1 MYLENLRE
9 KIFKKDLEIGETFSA
24 AFDLFKIILKE
35 NKLLAFL
42 QYILILAPIITVV
55 LGYLW
60 LVMLALSGYAQLI
73 SMFFLLGFILVTALI
88 IANNYFIAY
97 FLRKIALKVEGKA
110 DKFSTKGIL
119 IKCLAMFGISLGL
132 RLILS
137 VLEIFPF
144 IGTFLALLANIAM
157 IVIFIWALLYF
168 FDIYYIRNLTL
179 SESLDYSLKLS
190 KGNRIKKIIPGIIF
204 VIVAIIGS
212 FIITLP
218 LSSIVRGFSNG
229 IVVFLAVIV
238 ISVFIFLLL
247 LYSQALQIVIY
258 LNVENNYL
266 KNEGKDSKYNFKD
279 KEEIDLRNS
288 QISNNFLDENNEK

>member
-9 KIFKKDLEIGETFSA
+9 KIFTKDLEIGETFST

-42 QYILILAPIITVV
+42 QYILILAPLISVV

-190 KGNRIKKIIPGIIF
+190 KGNRLKKIIPGIIF

-212 FIITLP
+212 IIIILP
-218 LSSIVRGFSNG
+218 LSSIVRGFSNE

-288 QISNNFLDENNEK
+288 QSLNNFLDENNEK

>member
-9 KIFKKDLEIGETFSA
+9 KIFTKDLEIGETFSA

-42 QYILILAPIITVV
+42 QYILILAPLISVV

-190 KGNRIKKIIPGIIF
+190 KGNRLKKIIPGIIF

-212 FIITLP
+212 IIIILP

>member
-1 MYLENLRE
+1 MYLEDLRE

>member
-9 KIFKKDLEIGETFSA
+9 KIFKKDLGIGETFSA

-42 QYILILAPIITVV
+42 QYILILAPITSIF
-55 LGYLW
+55 LGYFW
-60 LVMLALSGYAQLI
+60 MAMLALSGYTQLI
-73 SMFFLLGFILVTALI
+73 PIFFLLGFILVIAFV

-97 FLRKIALKVEGKA
+97 FSRKIALKVEGRA
-110 DKFSTKGIL
+110 DKFSTEGIL
-119 IKCLAMFGISLGL
+119 IKSLAMFGISAGL
-132 RLILS
+132 RIILS

-144 IGTFLALLANIAM
+144 IGTFLAFLANIAM

-168 FDIYYIRNLTL
+168 YDIYYIRNFTL

-190 KGNRIKKIIPGIIF
+190 EGNRLKKIIPGIIF
-204 VIVAIIGS
+204 VVVAVIGS
-212 FIITLP
+212 MIIILP
-218 LSSIVRGFSNG
+218 FSSIVRGFSNG
-229 IVVFLAVIV
+229 IGIFLVVIV
-238 ISVFIFLLL
+238 ISVVICLFF

-266 KNEGKDSKYNFKD
+266 ENEGKDSKYNFKD
-279 KEEIDLRNS
+279 KEEISFENNQSL
-288 QISNNFLDENNEK
+288 NNFLDENNEK

>member
-1 MYLENLRE
+1 MDLENVR
-9 KIFKKDLEIGETFSA
+9 KEILGVKLDISEYFRVAFSV
-24 AFDLFKIILKE
+24 FKILLKE

-42 QYILILAPIITVV
+42 QYILILAPIISIF
-55 LGYLW
+55 LGYFW
-60 LVMLALSGYAQLI
+60 MTMLALSGYTQLI
-73 SMFFLLGFILVTALI
+73 PMFFLLGFILVIAFV

-97 FLRKIALKVEGKA
+97 FSRKIALKVEGRA

-119 IKCLAMFGISLGL
+119 IKSLAMFGISAGL
-132 RLILS
+132 RIILS
-137 VLEIFPF
+137 VLERFPF
-144 IGTFLALLANIAM
+144 IGTFLAFLANIAM

-168 FDIYYIRNLTL
+168 YDIYYIRNFTL

-190 KGNRIKKIIPGIIF
+190 EGNRLKKIIPGIIF
-204 VIVAIIGS
+204 VVVAVIGS
-212 FIITLP
+212 MIIILP
-218 LSSIVRGFSNG
+218 FSSIVRGFSNG
-229 IVVFLAVIV
+229 IGIFLVVIV
-238 ISVFIFLLL
+238 ISVVICLFF

-288 QISNNFLDENNEK
+288 QIPNNFSNENNEK

>member
-9 KIFKKDLEIGETFSA
+9 KIFTKDLEIGETFSA

-42 QYILILAPIITVV
+42 QYILILAPLISVV

-144 IGTFLALLANIAM
+144 IGTFLAVLANIAM

-190 KGNRIKKIIPGIIF
+190 KGNRLKKIIPGIIF
-204 VIVAIIGS
+204 LIVAIIGS
-212 FIITLP
+212 IIIILP

-229 IVVFLAVIV
+229 IGVFLAVIV

-288 QISNNFLDENNEK
+288 PSFNNFLDENNEK

>member
-9 KIFKKDLEIGETFSA
+9 KIFTKDLEIGETFST

-42 QYILILAPIITVV
+42 QYILILAPLISVV

-190 KGNRIKKIIPGIIF
+190 KGNRLKKIIPGIIF

-212 FIITLP
+212 IIIILP
-218 LSSIVRGFSNG
+218 LSSIVRGFSNE

>member
-42 QYILILAPIITVV
+42 QYILILAPLISVV

-73 SMFFLLGFILVTALI
+73 SMFSLLGFILVTALI

-132 RLILS
+132 RIILS
-137 VLEIFPF
+137 VLERFPF

-190 KGNRIKKIIPGIIF
+190 KGNRLKKIIPGIIF

-212 FIITLP
+212 IIIILP

-229 IVVFLAVIV
+229 IGVFLVVIV

-288 QISNNFLDENNEK
+288 QSLNNFSNENNEK